1 MYSYLTP
8 YTGYQFLMEMMTSE
22 KGKTL
27 NPLVNNKEY
36 IFKLEVGKDFLN
48 KIQNTQTKKGKI
60 DKLDHE
66 N

>member
-1 MYSYLTP
+1 
-8 YTGYQFLMEMMTSE
+8 MTSE

-27 NPLVNNKEY
+27 KPLVKNKEY

-48 KIQNTQTKKGKI
+48 KIQNAQTKKGKI